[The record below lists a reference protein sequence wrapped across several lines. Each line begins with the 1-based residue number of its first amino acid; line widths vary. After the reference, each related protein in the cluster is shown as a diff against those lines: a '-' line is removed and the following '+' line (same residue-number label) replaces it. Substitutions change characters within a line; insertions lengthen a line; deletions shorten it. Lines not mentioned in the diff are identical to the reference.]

1 MSKHNGNPN
10 ERRGRGEGEEAE
22 AKEES
27 EKIVRA
33 LYIILATWPDEET
46 MDPLVQRTSG
56 LSQRTRH
63 RQRSRNNRR
72 SPSVKSFLS
81 DEHTHT
87 NTHTHERLTKACV

>member
-10 ERRGRGEGEEAE
+10 GQGGRGEGEEAR

-33 LYIILATWPDEET
+33 LYIILAAWPDEEM

-56 LSQRTRH
+56 LSQRT
-63 RQRSRNNRR
+63 
-72 SPSVKSFLS
+72 
-81 DEHTHT
+81 
-87 NTHTHERLTKACV
+87 LTAPTTV